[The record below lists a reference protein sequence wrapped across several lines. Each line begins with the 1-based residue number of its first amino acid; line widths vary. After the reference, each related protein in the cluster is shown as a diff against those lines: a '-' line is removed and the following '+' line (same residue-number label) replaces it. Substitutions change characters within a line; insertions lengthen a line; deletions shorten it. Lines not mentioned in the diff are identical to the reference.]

1 MMGRRSLSKLVRDR
15 NGNVAVYTA
24 LIGSVL
30 IGMVG
35 LALDGSRYMITHT
48 EAQAA
53 ADAAALAA
61 GAQLDGTSQGCTNA
75 KAAAL
80 VSNSQAFGQGEAAD
94 GKVKIVDVRC
104 LTSLPASDSD
114 PITAANEGT
123 AATYVE
129 VTTESLTHSNSLLQ
143 VVGAAATSTLQT
155 SAVAGRNLSICRPTP
170 MYMCNPATNLNDL
183 TFALTLEGRA
193 FDFWEKL
200 EAGSF
205 GLLQIDGCDTNS
217 GSCFREQMG
226 SGANTCTALKE
237 QIHTMPGQKTGPVKE
252 GTEDRFDGDKNRAEY
267 ELDLALPGTWN
278 CQKYWADN
286 HGAAGRPAWCT
297 AVTTKPYTRK
307 YMYDYEKT
315 VHPNAWNPDGET
327 DRRVMYFA
335 IVDCPVSGNENV
347 PPVVYVEGLL
357 LRKDSNAAWIEIVRM
372 VRPGPGGEGPL
383 KQNVQLY
390 R

>member
-1 MMGRRSLSKLVRDR
+1 MTGRRSLSKLVRDR

-35 LALDGSRYMITHT
+35 LALDGSRFMITHT

-61 GAQLDGTSQGCTNA
+61 ADQLDGTDQGCANA

-80 VSNSQAFGQGEAAD
+80 VSNKQRFGSGAAAD
-94 GKVKIVDVRC
+94 GKVQISNVRC

-123 AATYVE
+123 AAKYVE
-129 VTTESLTHSNSLLQ
+129 VTTESLTHSNTFLR
-143 VVGAAATSTLQT
+143 VVGAGPTTTLQT
-155 SAVAGRNLSICRPTP
+155 KAVAGFSTSMCRVTP
-170 MYMCNPATNLNDL
+170 MYLCNPVANLDDAA
-183 TFALTLEGRA
+183 FAATLEGRE

-200 EAGSF
+200 AQGSF
-205 GLLQIDGCDTNS
+205 GLLEIAGCSSNS
-217 GSCFREQMG
+217 ANCFRDQLA
-226 SGANTCTALKE
+226 SGANTCVDPE
-237 QIHTMPGQKTGPVKE
+237 DDVHTMPGQKTGPVEK
-252 GTEDRFDGDKNRAEY
+252 GTKDRFDADMNQAEY
-267 ELDLALPGTWN
+267 PLDLDAQGSWD
-278 CQKYWADN
+278 CQKYWQDN
-286 HGAAGRPAWCT
+286 HTGGAPAWCT
-297 AVTTKPYTRK
+297 ASTQRPYTRK

-315 VHPNAWNPDGET
+315 VHPKGWDNKGAA
-327 DRRVMYFA
+327 DRRVLYFA
-335 IVDCPVSGNENV
+335 ILNCPVSGNQYA

-357 LRKDSNAAWIEIVRM
+357 LQKDTSKSAYVEIVRM
-372 VRPGPGGEGPL
+372 VKPGADDGVQH
-383 KQNVQLY
+383 QNVELY